1 MTLRE
6 KYRRTAGG
14 WAGLARHGLVLSV
27 LIGAGYLV
35 FRAFASPAGL
45 TDIHLFAFAAVAGV
59 ASFFSP
65 CAFPLLPSYLAFYS
79 SADETLTAGG
89 GRAFQLGLAAALGVV
104 SFNLMLG
111 LAIALLGGGFGESIS
126 ISGDDPS
133 RWLLIF
139 RGVIG
144 FALLVLGLGQLAG
157 WNLKPRV
164 ADALAYWSR
173 PQPQSSRRPE
183 ASLFLYGLGYNAA
196 GMGCTGPILAG
207 LVIASLASGGFTSAL
222 AAFLIFALTMG
233 LLMLVISVLVG
244 ASRQHLI
251 KQLKSAAPRI
261 RTLGGLAMVAA
272 GLFQLYSAVNLNQ
285 FRQLLFP

>member
-1 MTLRE
+1 M
-6 KYRRTAGG
+6 
-14 WAGLARHGLVLSV
+14 
-27 LIGAGYLV
+27 V
-35 FRAFASPAGL
+35 FRAVASPAGL

-79 SADETLTAGG
+79 SADGAGR
-89 GRAFQLGLAAALGVV
+89 GRALQLGLAAALGVV
-104 SFNLMLG
+104 SFDLLLG
-111 LAIALLGGGFGESIS
+111 LAIALIGGGFGESIS
-126 ISGDDPS
+126 ISGDNPS

-144 FALLVLGLGQLAG
+144 FTLLVLGLGQLAG
-157 WNLKPRV
+157 WNLKPRG

-173 PQPQSSRRPE
+173 PQPRSSRRPE

-207 LVIASLASGGFTSAL
+207 LVIASLASGGFASAL

-233 LLMLVISVLVG
+233 LLMLVISLLVG
-244 ASRQHLI
+244 ASRQQLI
-251 KQLKSAAPRI
+251 MQLKSAAPRI
-261 RTLGGLAMVAA
+261 RTLGALAMVAA

-285 FRQLLFP
+285 FLQLLFP